1 MLMRS
6 TLSALALTVALAGA
20 AQANTCRDAIKA
32 LQGTYAAGSTNELM
46 SALDT
51 VRSGICNESAELQAM
66 RQVSGVL
73 AARAGRFMAQD
84 KLAEAEALLE
94 LAPALHWAVQAVRAD
109 IAAKRG
115 DREEAAKLY
124 NAALDTITDPALTPP
139 NPKLIPHAERLAQL
153 AQENMML
160 AGTLDSTITR
170 GGDPSGVLKSA
181 VRGIAIESAGED
193 YAGGGDVYEEGE
205 DEVYE
210 EVKKDDYDGGDYA
223 ERPKDEYAEA
233 PKDEY
238 KEDDYA
244 EVPKDDYKEE
254 QKDVYVEPPEKAED
268 PYAGG
273 KKEDYAVAD
282 EVAKK
287 TKTVFLPIR
296 FAFDSDKL
304 DPKGEYEAQS
314 VGAFLIANKI
324 KHIVLVGHTDEKG
337 AADYNLDLSFRRA
350 ASVRDFLIKYG
361 VKAYI
366 QIDGKGEYQP
376 PKLVDPYIYSDEE
389 RRAIARRVELVLQG

>member
-1 MLMRS
+1 MLRS
-6 TLSALALTVALAGA
+6 TLSAFAITLALAGA
-20 AQANTCRDAIKA
+20 AHANSCSDAIKA
-32 LQGTYAAGSTNELM
+32 LQATYAAGSTDEIM
-46 SALDT
+46 SALAA
-51 VRSGICNESAELQAM
+51 VRQGGLCTESAEVQAM

-115 DREEAAKLY
+115 NREEAAALY

-139 NPKLIPHAERLAQL
+139 NPALIPHAERLAQL

-181 VRGIAIESAGED
+181 VRGIAIESVGED
-193 YAGGGDVYEEGE
+193 YADGGDVYE
-205 DEVYE
+205 DDKKEVYD
-210 EVKKDDYDGGDYA
+210 EVKKDDYDGGG
-223 ERPKDEYAEA
+223 YAEA
-233 PKDEY
+233 PKDG
-238 KEDDYA
+238 YA
-244 EVPKDDYKEE
+244 DAPKDDYKEE
-254 QKDVYVEPPEKAED
+254 KKDDYAGGNDYVEPPKKAKD

-273 KKEDYAVAD
+273 KKDDYAVAD

-304 DPKGEYEAQS
+304 DPKGVYEAQS
-314 VGAFLIANKI
+314 VGAFLIANGI
-324 KHIVLVGHTDEKG
+324 KHITLVGHTDEKG
-337 AADYNLDLSFRRA
+337 AAEYNLDLSFRRA
-350 ASVRDFLIKYG
+350 AAVRDYLIQYG
-361 VKAYI
+361 VKTYI

-376 PKLVDPYIYSDEE
+376 PKLVDPYIYSNEE

>member
-6 TLSALALTVALAGA
+6 TLSALALTIALTGA
-20 AQANTCRDAIKA
+20 AHANTCSDALKA
-32 LQGTYAAGSTNELM
+32 LQATYAAGSTNEMLN
-46 SALDT
+46 ALDR
-51 VRSGICNESAELQAM
+51 VREGGLCNQSAQTQAM
-66 RQVSGVL
+66 RQVSAVL
-73 AARAGRFMAQD
+73 AARAGRFMSQD
-84 KLAEAEALLE
+84 RLAEAEALLE

-115 DREEAAKLY
+115 NREEAAALY

-181 VRGIAIESAGED
+181 VRGIAIESVGEEAE
-193 YAGGGDVYEEGE
+193 YAETPE
-205 DEVYE
+205 DAYKE
-210 EVKKDDYDGGDYA
+210 DDYA
-223 ERPKDEYAEA
+223 EPPKDEHKETYAEAPKHEEKDDYAEA

-238 KEDDYA
+238 A
-244 EVPKDDYKEE
+244 EVPKK
-254 QKDVYVEPPEKAED
+254 KAED
-268 PYAGG
+268 PYAGR

-282 EVAKK
+282 EIAKK

-304 DPKGEYEAQS
+304 DPKGRYEAES
-314 VGAFLIANKI
+314 VGAFLIANGI

-350 ASVRDFLIKYG
+350 ASVRDFLIHYG

-376 PKLVDPYIYSDEE
+376 PKLVDPYIYSEEE
-389 RRAIARRVELVLQG
+389 RRAIARRVELVLEG